1 MEGVYI
7 LRWICKVKT
16 SARHKQ
22 DPSDISLKYFFL
34 YTCPYTRTSHSKYPN
49 HMFGRL
55 WAGWCSGTV
64 STWNINATTKHT
76 RVLLSFRI
84 LKFNLFPA
92 VQCFDFIRLAIST
105 QFDVAFIVMRSVCRS
120 LTYGLSSDILSYT
133 IRVAIILWE
142 TPYFDCAANLHLTW
156 Q

>member
-1 MEGVYI
+1 MSIYF
-7 LRWICKVKT
+7 
-16 SARHKQ
+16 
-22 DPSDISLKYFFL
+22 PLKI
-34 YTCPYTRTSHSKYPN
+34 YPN
-49 HMFGRL
+49 HMFGWL
-55 WAGWCSGTV
+55 WAGWCSWTL

-120 LTYGLSSDILSYT
+120 LTYGLSVVWYPILHDPSGHYFMRDPVFWLCGQFTFDLT
-133 IRVAIILWE
+133 IMKPHNVSVSTIKPLDLR
-142 TPYFDCAANLHLTW
+142 PYFPTFLIGCVSTD
-156 Q
+156 